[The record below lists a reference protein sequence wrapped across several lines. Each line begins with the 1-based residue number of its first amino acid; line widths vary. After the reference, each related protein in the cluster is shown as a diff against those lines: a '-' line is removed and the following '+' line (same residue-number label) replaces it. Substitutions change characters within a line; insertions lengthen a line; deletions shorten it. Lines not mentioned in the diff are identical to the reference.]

1 MTLAY
6 ILVTGTYML
15 IGCSFYVAFP
25 LPKSCI
31 EDNLL
36 NNFHSHDVL
45 TVAAKIF
52 LFFQMMTVFPLIMY
66 LLRVSV
72 LYSLTRKVWPG
83 LGQVMLLN
91 SSVIVVCVLFA
102 IFMPQIGTIIRFSGA
117 ACGLTII
124 FALPI
129 LVYLASERR
138 SGELSW
144 RSIILH
150 SFIIF
155 LGALNFIAQ

>member
-15 IGCSFYVAFP
+15 IGAAFYVSFP

-36 NNFHSHDVL
+36 NNFHKTDIL

-52 LFFQMMTVFPLIMY
+52 LFFQMITVFPLIMY

-72 LYSLTRKVWPG
+72 LYPIFRKVWPG
-83 LGQVMLLN
+83 FVKI
-91 SSVIVVCVLFA
+91 SSDNLTCT
-102 IFMPQIGTIIRFSGA
+102 IFKG
-117 ACGLTII
+117 CG
-124 FALPI
+124 
-129 LVYLASERR
+129 
-138 SGELSW
+138 
-144 RSIILH
+144 
-150 SFIIF
+150 IF
-155 LGALNFIAQ
+155 LFSMQ